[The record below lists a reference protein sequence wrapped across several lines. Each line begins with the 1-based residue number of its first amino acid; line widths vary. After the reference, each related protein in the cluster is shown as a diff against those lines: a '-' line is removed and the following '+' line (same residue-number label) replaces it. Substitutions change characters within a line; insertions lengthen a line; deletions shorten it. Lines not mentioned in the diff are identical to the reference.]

1 MEYIICH
8 YHEIALKGN
17 NRGFFERKLVENI
30 KNFLPK
36 ESFDF
41 VENISGRIIVKLNKN
56 SIKKRKEIERVLGNI
71 SGIVHFSFADNCK
84 QDLKVVKKK
93 SVDFLKQE
101 KFKTFRVSTKRS
113 NKKFEKSSQQINEEV
128 GAFIVQEM
136 NKKVKLKKSDVTLF
150 IEIVQNYSFLYLEK
164 FKGVGGLPVGVSGKG
179 LVLISGGIDSPVAA
193 FLAMKRGVKVS
204 LIHFHSSPY
213 TNQESIE
220 KVKRIVRVLNN
231 FQFRLKLYLCP
242 FANIQKEILLNV
254 PAKFRVIFYKRMM
267 AKIAERVAN
276 TEKIETLITGES
288 VGQVASQTLEN
299 IKVIQSV
306 SDKLILR
313 PLICQ
318 DKKEIIEMA
327 KKIGTFDLSILPYQ
341 DCCTRFVPRHPATKA
356 RLKDIEV
363 AEKELNIEELIE
375 ESVQGMEL
383 FNYKFI
389 NNE

>member
-30 KNFLPK
+30 KSFLPK

-41 VENISGRIIVKLNKN
+41 VKNISGRIIVKLNKN
-56 SIKKRKEIERVLGNI
+56 SIKKREEIERVLGNI

-84 QDLKVVKKK
+84 QDLRVIKKK

-113 NKKFEKSSQQINEEV
+113 NKKFEESSQQINEEV

-136 NKKVKLKKSDVTLF
+136 NKKVKLKNPDVNLF
-150 IEIVQNYSFLYLEK
+150 IEIVQDYSFLYLEK
-164 FKGVGGLPVGVSGKG
+164 FKGIGGLPVGVSGKG

-242 FANIQKEILLNV
+242 FADVQKEILLNI

-267 AKIAERVAN
+267 TKIAEKVADI
-276 TEKIETLITGES
+276 EKIETLITGES

-299 IKVIQSV
+299 IKVIQSA

-318 DKKEIIEMA
+318 DKKEIIEKA
-327 KKIGTFDLSILPYQ
+327 KRIGTFNLSILPYQ

-356 RLKDIEV
+356 RLKDIES
-363 AEKELNIEELIE
+363 AEQKLNMEELIE
-375 ESVQGMEL
+375 KSIQGMET
-383 FNYKFI
+383 FNFKFT

>member
-17 NRGFFERKLVENI
+17 NRGFFERKLAENI

-41 VENISGRIIVKLNKN
+41 VKNISGRIIIKLNQEGKGKKEKIENILKN
-56 SIKKRKEIERVLGNI
+56 IC
-71 SGIVHFSFADNCK
+71 GIVHFSFADNCK
-84 QDLKVVKKK
+84 QDLKIIKKK
-93 SVDFLKQE
+93 SIDFLKKE

-113 NKKFEKSSQQINEEV
+113 NKKFKLNSQQINEEI
-128 GAFIVQEM
+128 GAFIVQKL
-136 NKKVKLKKSDVTLF
+136 NKKVNLKNYDLNLF
-150 IEIVQNYSFLYLEK
+150 IEIVQDYSFLYLDK
-164 FKGVGGLPVGVSGKG
+164 VKGRGGLPVGVSGKG

-193 FLAMKRGVKVS
+193 FLAMKRGIKIS
-204 LIHFHSSPY
+204 LIHFHSFPY
-213 TNQESIE
+213 TDKESIE
-220 KVKRIVRVLNN
+220 KVKMIIQILNK

-242 FANIQKEILLNV
+242 FADVQKEILLNI
-254 PAKFRVIFYKRMM
+254 PAKLRIIFYKRMM
-267 AKIAERVAN
+267 LRIAEKVGEN
-276 TEKIETLITGES
+276 EKIETLITGES

-318 DKKEIIEMA
+318 DKREIIEKA
-327 KKIGTFDLSILPYQ
+327 KDIGTFDTSILPHQ

-356 RLKDIEV
+356 RLKNVENTEQKLDIKKLV
-363 AEKELNIEELIE
+363 KKSI
-375 ESVQGMEL
+375 QGMET
-383 FNYKFI
+383 FNFKFI
-389 NNE
+389 KNE